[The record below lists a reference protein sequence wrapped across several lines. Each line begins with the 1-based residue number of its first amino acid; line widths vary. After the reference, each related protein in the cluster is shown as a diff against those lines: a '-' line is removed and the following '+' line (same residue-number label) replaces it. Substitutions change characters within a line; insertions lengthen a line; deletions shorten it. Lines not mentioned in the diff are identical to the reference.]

1 MVVKDQAQVEKQ
13 VKTRPVTRLK
23 VLCKILFEQYLFG
36 YNETKFI
43 FHQMARKYVREEVYK
58 PWKILKA
65 MDMAPKGSLNY
76 RGIETL
82 RLVELLQKWERG
94 FLPSSTA
101 IQDKAHKMFEVG
113 QTVCPIKQI
122 ISPLGEMFTF
132 EYERTL

>member
-1 MVVKDQAQVEKQ
+1 
-13 VKTRPVTRLK
+13 
-23 VLCKILFEQYLFG
+23 
-36 YNETKFI
+36 
-43 FHQMARKYVREEVYK
+43 MARKYVREEVYK

-82 RLVELLQKWERG
+82 RLVESLQKWERG

-101 IQDKAHKMFEVG
+101 IQDKANKMFEVD

-122 ISPLGEMFTF
+122 TSPLGEMFTF